1 MNQIEMSITSPD
13 LRQYKLILL
22 DWDGTL
28 VYSRSNV
35 ISAMQYVSHRYRN
48 TDWFEL
54 DKSRDKNLSLEDNF
68 ANFFKK
74 DRDAAYSDYIAKYI
88 SGIKDNVRKIDGSDE
103 LLEYLD
109 RECILKAVVTS
120 KDRKLWELEK
130 GLFNTS
136 FEYSVCKDEAEHN
149 KPAPDALE
157 KVIAHFS
164 ISKDKVLMIGDSVHD
179 KEAAQK
185 AGINF
190 VIVQSNTG
198 LDILAKKILTNLNK

>member
-74 DRDAAYSDYIAKYI
+74 DRDVAYSDYIAKYI

-149 KPAPDALE
+149 KPAPDTLE
-157 KVIAHFS
+157 KAIAHFS

>member
-1 MNQIEMSITSPD
+1 MNHIEMSIKSPD
-13 LRQYKLILL
+13 LRRYKLIVL

-35 ISAMQYVSHRYRN
+35 ISAMQYVSYRYRN

-68 ANFFKK
+68 KNFFNEDK
-74 DRDAAYSDYIAKYI
+74 DAAYSDYIAKYI

-109 RECILKAVVTS
+109 RECLRKAVVTS

-164 ISKDKVLMIGDSVHD
+164 VSKDSVLMIGDSVHD
-179 KEAAQK
+179 KEAAQR
-185 AGINF
+185 AGVDFIILHGNA
-190 VIVQSNTG
+190 G
-198 LDILAKKILTNLNK
+198 LDILVKKILTNLNK